1 MPVDCLILYAG
12 GADAQDVGV
21 LGEVVDDLRVGH
33 IVGELQRVDVGV
45 DVLVV
50 GAGDI
55 EVDVHRLHAAGL
67 EVLVDI
73 LDSFDA
79 VDEADLQLLG
89 DADVDD
95 ALHHDQNYEHED
107 AAHDGDHIVA
117 KANGDAQT
125 RGVPKGGCGGQAG
138 DLSVGEQDGAGA
150 EETDAADD
158 LCAQSAEAVG
168 DVGIAVCGQAGDE
181 AGFDQRDGAGAQT
194 DQNVRAHASRTV
206 LDLSLDTDDGADQ
219 YCERNA
225 KDDDRVFHVSPPK
238 NGSQTVFCPYTDYS
252 NIIAYY
258 HYNSK

>member
-1 MPVDCLILYAG
+1 LTILHAG

-33 IVGELQRVDVGV
+33 IVGELKRVDVGV

-55 EVDVHRLHAAGL
+55 EVDVHRLYAAGL
-67 EVLVDI
+67 EVLVDVFDG
-73 LDSFDA
+73 LDA
-79 VDEADLQLLG
+79 VDEADFQLLG
-89 DADVDD
+89 HAHVDD

-107 AAHDGDHIVA
+107 AADDGDHVVA
-117 KANGDAQT
+117 EADGDAQT
-125 RGVPKGGCGGQAG
+125 GGVPEGGCGGKAG

-158 LCAQSAEAVG
+158 LRAQSAEAVG
-168 DVGIAVCGQAGDE
+168 DVGASVGGKSGNE
-181 AGFDQRDGAGAQT
+181 AGFDQRDGAGAQA
-194 DQNVRAHASRTV
+194 DQNVGSHTCGTV
-206 LDLSLDTDDGADQ
+206 LDLSLDTDDRADQ
-219 YCERNA
+219 YRESNA

-238 NGSQTVFCPYTDYS
+238 DGDETVFALHTDYS

-258 HYNSK
+258 QYNSK